1 MEAFFSH
8 PAFQMIGVLVVC
20 AIAFAVVSLA
30 AIFAIALIVTLFPSW
45 HYRKAK
51 SDMVL
56 TTYRRDYETAEGD
69 RIKIAPDLRISRIL
83 GFSWKTR
90 WIVGAVLFE
99 PYTED
104 R

>member
-20 AIAFAVVSLA
+20 VIAFAAVAIA
-30 AIFAIALIVTLFPSW
+30 AIFAIALIVTFFPSW
-45 HYRKAK
+45 HYSKAK

-56 TTYRRDYETAEGD
+56 TTYRRDCTTAEGN

-90 WIVGAVLFE
+90 WIIGAVLFE
-99 PYTED
+99 PHTED